1 MKMRVFLLF
10 VSLLLLTSCHHYE
23 NVYQV
28 LEARGFNEKVIF
40 GGQVRIGTTVKAI
53 PQKPQDLL
61 ETLKRSNIVRKISPI
76 PVYTIYL
83 ENGSSWPWE
92 KIAIYTD

>member
-1 MKMRVFLLF
+1 
-10 VSLLLLTSCHHYE
+10 
-23 NVYQV
+23 
-28 LEARGFNEKVIF
+28 
-40 GGQVRIGTTVKAI
+40 VRIGTTVKAI

-92 KIAIYTD
+92 KIAIYTDRLGDGFVEYLGNRVVFFHCADLPNFCDEAFKRSNIIVH